1 MEYCCKG
8 VVIYALQFGFR
19 AKLQNS
25 SRLNAWLSLNTGD
38 RHLILIWKTPH
49 NYRMTDDDISIQ
61 GLHSGLNSGIVI
73 IPEIAVTAC
82 FMR

>member
-1 MEYCCKG
+1 MWNIDVKVWFCFTIWFWGEIAKFKSSERTAFFEYRRQTFN
-8 VVIYALQFGFR
+8 YNLE
-19 AKLQNS
+19 
-25 SRLNAWLSLNTGD
+25 
-38 RHLILIWKTPH
+38 TPH

>member
-1 MEYCCKG
+1 MFYNLVLGRNCKIQ
-8 VVIYALQFGFR
+8 VV
-19 AKLQNS
+19 
-25 SRLNAWLSLNTGD
+25 SLNTGD